1 MMRPSFW
8 VLLIKAD
15 ICHEYHELHLWRKNC
30 HVEKFQLSL
39 YYNCGEIGNFS
50 TCGEISVQLM
60 GFYCNLCR
68 FVTKLVIHT
77 VLLRIFLPQFTRFH
91 VEKNWAKRT
100 FVEEKWQLSGLLLL
114 SSIPSHLMRLTCCKT
129 RNVMWIWVSMA
140 KVGWEWGR
148 VPRLGVFC
156 QAPITLDFLPT
167 PCSRPTPTLNH
178 LGTQIRGR
186 FENWRKTSNEITK
199 CNINYAVFLTL
210 FTSAGGD
217 PSKRSFKCVVFFG
230 MKLT

>member
-1 MMRPSFW
+1 MLEPCPGSLQYW
-8 VLLIKAD
+8 SLISIGSH
-15 ICHEYHELHLWRKNC
+15 ICHRYLWICYSRC
-30 HVEKFQLSL
+30 
-39 YYNCGEIGNFS
+39 
-50 TCGEISVQLM
+50 
-60 GFYCNLCR
+60 
-68 FVTKLVIHT
+68 FVAK
-77 VLLRIFLPQFTRFH
+77 FLPQFTRFH

-100 FVEEKWQLSGLLLL
+100 FVEEKWQLSGLLLI

-199 CNINYAVFLTL
+199 CNINYAVF
-210 FTSAGGD
+210 F
-217 PSKRSFKCVVFFG
+217 
-230 MKLT
+230 